1 MSPVLNRSL
10 ATASLAY
17 LPSTSAFLVRNSNG
31 VLNLRSS
38 FSPQNG
44 SRKGFY
50 SAGLKWKLE
59 RRDNRVAVRCEAA
72 VAEKEA
78 SESSGEKF
86 EYQAEVGLFRLQL
99 ILGLLGY
106 G

>member
-1 MSPVLNRSL
+1 MAPVLNRSL
-10 ATASLAY
+10 ATASLAS
-17 LPSTSAFLVRNSNG
+17 LPSSSPFLVRNRNG

-38 FSPQNG
+38 FLPQNG
-44 SRKGFY
+44 PRKGFY
-50 SAGLKWKLE
+50 SAGLKWKIE

-86 EYQAEVGLFRLQL
+86 EYQAEVGLFRLQ
-99 ILGLLGY
+99 
-106 G
+106 